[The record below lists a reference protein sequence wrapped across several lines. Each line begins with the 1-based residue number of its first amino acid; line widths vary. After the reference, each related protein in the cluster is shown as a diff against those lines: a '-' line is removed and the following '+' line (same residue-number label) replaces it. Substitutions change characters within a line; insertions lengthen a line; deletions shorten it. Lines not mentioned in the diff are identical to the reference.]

1 MKEWKTRQVFI
12 EMERERKRQIK
23 KFKFYLRDAEYGRP
37 EFRKKT
43 KNRGKEKKE
52 KRNKIIYVKTL
63 LWVCK
68 KETLGEYI

>member
-1 MKEWKTRQVFI
+1 
-12 EMERERKRQIK
+12 MERERKRQIK

-63 LWVCK
+63 L
-68 KETLGEYI
+68 